1 MKISFKKVHI
11 ENFLSF
17 GNADFEIDNLGYVLV
32 SGRNTNITDSAT
44 SNGSG
49 KSALFDSILWC
60 LTGETIRGSKD
71 VVNLFGS
78 DGSLVELTFRL
89 DRDEFVVTRTKNHSK
104 YKSNLFVYRNGEN
117 VSGKGIRD
125 TEVILKDYLGDLTPS
140 TISSVIILGQ
150 GLPQRFTNNT
160 PSARKEILE
169 KLSKSDFMIEDL
181 KNRVNSRRVEVSSQK
196 RAAEDNLL
204 ANETTLKLKKQELS
218 KLEQNVIS
226 EDDIKSLEESIS
238 KLTSDVKEFSIE
250 RDIILNDIVSK
261 ELEYDSLHEI
271 TDKLSKTY
279 YDQIR
284 KIDSEYQNHSMSFLQ
299 EQTSLNQEYRNL
311 SLEISKI
318 DNMRD
323 TCPTCGQKLVNFVR
337 PDKTPYIESQ
347 MQISAKLNSLKEKIL
362 FLENTRNKEKEEAKT
377 AYDSDSKSVLQKQA
391 ELKEYIKSKGELERS
406 FADKIKQAEIQINS
420 NEINLKNLKNALA
433 TRENDIKNLSTEIE
447 KIEETLLYIHNDIDE
462 LNERAS
468 IISNMETILKRD
480 FRGVLLESVIEY
492 IDSKMKEYSE
502 VVFGNRNILFQLDG
516 NSISITFN
524 GKEYEN
530 LSGGE
535 KQKVDL
541 IIQFAIRS
549 MLVMQTGFNCNI
561 IVLDEIFDNLDAIG
575 SEKVLDLISAKL
587 NDVENIFIVTHHSS
601 IPIPYDKEV
610 TIQKGD
616 DNLSVIL

>member
-1 MKISFKKVHI
+1 
-11 ENFLSF
+11 
-17 GNADFEIDNLGYVLV
+17 
-32 SGRNTNITDSAT
+32 
-44 SNGSG
+44 
-49 KSALFDSILWC
+49 
-60 LTGETIRGSKD
+60 
-71 VVNLFGS
+71 
-78 DGSLVELTFRL
+78 
-89 DRDEFVVTRTKNHSK
+89 
-104 YKSNLFVYRNGEN
+104 
-117 VSGKGIRD
+117 
-125 TEVILKDYLGDLTPS
+125 
-140 TISSVIILGQ
+140 
-150 GLPQRFTNNT
+150 
-160 PSARKEILE
+160 
-169 KLSKSDFMIEDL
+169 
-181 KNRVNSRRVEVSSQK
+181 
-196 RAAEDNLL
+196 
-204 ANETTLKLKKQELS
+204 
-218 KLEQNVIS
+218 
-226 EDDIKSLEESIS
+226 
-238 KLTSDVKEFSIE
+238 
-250 RDIILNDIVSK
+250 
-261 ELEYDSLHEI
+261 
-271 TDKLSKTY
+271 
-279 YDQIR
+279 
-284 KIDSEYQNHSMSFLQ
+284 
-299 EQTSLNQEYRNL
+299 
-311 SLEISKI
+311 
-318 DNMRD
+318 MRD